1 MGPEGAT
8 DIVYRREIQAAAN
21 PARRRAEL
29 IEDYKERFANPWLAA
44 ERGYIDEVIE
54 PAETRQKLVQGLRML
69 ASKHETMHERK
80 HGNVPL

>member
-8 DIVYRREIQAAAN
+8 DIVYRREIQAAAD
-21 PARRRAEL
+21 PAARRAEL
-29 IEDYKERFANPWLAA
+29 IEDYKDRFANPWLAA

-54 PAETRQKLVQGLRML
+54 PSETRQKLVQGLRML
-69 ASKHETMHERK
+69 GSKHETMFERK